1 MNRLFI
7 FTLLLLCYTASYSQP
22 YSVTFIGAFKNND
35 DIIKLSDSLHLP
47 ILINSDKVYAMS
59 SACFPIEKTAK
70 KYDNIRESGS
80 DENVIVDKSKIVSAR
95 ESGSDENVI
104 VDKSK
109 IVNARESGSDENV
122 NIKKTTARESGS
134 DENVSIKK
142 TTARESGGDENVNI
156 KKTTARESGSDE
168 NQFTCMVNSKNE
180 IVIKFPNKP
189 SKKDVSVVYKGIVYK
204 AEDGIFRVK

>member
-1 MNRLFI
+1 MNKLFI

-70 KYDNIRESGS
+70 KYDNI
-80 DENVIVDKSKIVSAR
+80 R